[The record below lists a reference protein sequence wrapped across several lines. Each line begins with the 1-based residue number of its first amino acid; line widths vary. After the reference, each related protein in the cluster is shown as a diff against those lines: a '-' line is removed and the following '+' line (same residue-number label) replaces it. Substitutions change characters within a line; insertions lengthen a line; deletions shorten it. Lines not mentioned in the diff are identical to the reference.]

1 MKRLF
6 HVLLRMLLAY
16 LCIGLVAAVF
26 HFAFGYINFV
36 RLANGL
42 SYWGLLTN
50 GVGWLAILYCFI
62 LWPAIVFGDL
72 SMGNNLL
79 LEGLI
84 LAIALVI
91 IIHNLV
97 KAFKKKLN

>member
-1 MKRLF
+1 MKRF
-6 HVLLRMLLAY
+6 FYVLLRMLLAY
-16 LCIGLVAAVF
+16 LCIGLVAALF
-26 HFAFGYINFV
+26 HYAIGYINFV

-42 SYWGLLTN
+42 SHWGLLTSC
-50 GVGWLAILYCFI
+50 VGWLAILYSVL

-91 IIHNLV
+91 IIYNLV